1 MRNLKRALS
10 LTLASVMLLGMMVI
24 GTSAAAGYSDVDED
38 DNVEAIEVLQA
49 IEVMVGDDRGFGPDR
64 PVNRAEMAVVMGL
77 LLNLDYNY
85 YVSTCPFADVSGNYE
100 WARGW
105 VGACA
110 ANGIVS
116 GRGEGIYDPGATV
129 TAIEAASMMMRAL
142 GYFQNAED
150 YNDGFVLVTVRQG
163 NQIGI
168 FNGVGSDGS
177 TPMTRN
183 QVAQMA
189 LNALRSEIVD
199 FTGTPGIEVNGVK
212 VGYRAEYTSR
222 TSTEKKY
229 NAIEGRTSDVA
240 SDANHKGQYYV
251 QLGEE
256 LYNGDL
262 RLNNNDRDAFQ
273 RPSRTWEY
281 KGEQIGTYMKKEL
294 LDKEYTTKVT
304 GRDLYDE
311 LSRNTI
317 ETYEFVIAVDGEELK
332 ETLEKGDN
340 AYFTKGNLVR
350 TNTNAVG
357 ATDKGV
363 LTQVFVDNNSEDPT
377 VYICVI
383 NTYLAKASKDYD
395 DKKEE
400 ATFTVY
406 GVEDI
411 DTKNPIVLVKNTGDK
426 DSNKSGK
433 QPYTESLVVRNEDIN
448 VEDVKD
454 GDIVLVNVAEGE
466 IKVIADP
473 ETLADQT
480 ISAFK
485 RGSWVNNGSQID
497 YADTALYDP
506 EVLEEYDQT
515 NMKDVTYDIY
525 LDAYGYMIGLKQN
538 SDPDQYVFITGMDGN
553 NTNLKNRTFDVNA
566 IFMDGRMETIT
577 VNGKDSVWTADT
589 KEGTGIMNTW
599 CKYSVNSSDVY
610 TLTEVGES
618 IIDEKA
624 AQTAFNVNPGG
635 SREVNRKNLSVKTEY
650 AAGTAGEF
658 TTVYGNDDTVF
669 LTVSLDVIEGQYEY
683 AQQTNAS
690 DQDRSIANRWVNGT
704 TNEKTVAIIDD
715 VDSVAV
721 GVENVS
727 IEVKDVVFGDYKD
740 SAGNAYANNNLVIPK
755 HEIYALYNDDG
766 YIIASVV
773 IGDDAGSTKSYA
785 YITSGN
791 VNREGYTSADEEWT
805 WTREA
810 VINGEIGELTYKG
823 SSLRYIGNGSTNG
836 NMKSGEWYEVRYDA
850 NGNVRRADKLTF
862 APYSST
868 NTKYID
874 RVEDVEDAI
883 NNGDTVILQVLL
895 NNANDKLTL
904 DGGTL
909 YTDAQMTDT
918 KGFWVARDVKTVL
931 GLSKLLV
938 TGNEGGVEGTDIAHL
953 DDVTDGYEGRTGLE
967 SAIDDLDKNF
977 NGYLNVLFDSTGAVT
992 IILDDH
998 WGTEVDEGNTV
1009 VTTGKYSSEVDQ
1021 TITVGLSNL
1030 DMSDKTGTNI
1040 SFATGTDAAG
1050 NPITKLSLNV
1060 YGGGDPATQI
1070 TDALKIQG
1078 YTIVGKIKKAGDTY
1092 TITAEKNG
1100 VEETISC
1107 DYANDADKYWKVD
1120 IDGDKQYAAAGNIAI
1135 ADPNAGARD
1144 GTGFIA
1150 TDASGTAYTDYG
1162 NYAVADTTGDAVIET
1177 GYVSVGGAA
1186 ATGSVTNKVAGADV
1200 TVTVPG
1206 YAKDGVAF
1214 TVTVTV
1220 NANAAVTADTTA
1232 TWTITG
1238 GAGSG
1243 QPTTILTADG
1253 KAGKT
1258 YTFTVTNA
1266 AETKVT
1272 AISVALS

>member
-411 DTKNPIVLVKNTGDK
+411 DTKNPIVLVKNTADK

-683 AQQTNAS
+683 AQQTTAN

-740 SAGNAYANNNLVIPK
+740 SAGNAYTNTTLVIPK

-868 NTKYID
+868 NTKYIN
-874 RVEDVEDAI
+874 RVEDVEAAI

-909 YTDAQMTDT
+909 YTDAQKTDT

-998 WGTEVDEGNTV
+998 WGTKVDEGNTV

-1021 TITVGLSNL
+1021 TITTGLSDL
-1030 DMSDKTGTNI
+1030 DLSV
-1040 SFATGTDAAG
+1040 AANNQVDG
-1050 NPITKLSLNV
+1050 SGKLKLNT
-1060 YGGGDPATQI
+1060 YGGGNEAKQI
-1070 TDALKIQG
+1070 QDALANLG
-1078 YTIVGKIKKAGDTY
+1078 YTNVSIKLAGGKNY
-1092 TITAEKNG
+1092 TITASNKNG
-1100 VEETISC
+1100 VEETITC
-1107 DYANDADKYWKVD
+1107 DNTTDITKYWIVD
-1120 IDGDKQYAAAGNIAI
+1120 NNGAKSYVDNSSTVTIAAI
-1135 ADPNAGARD
+1135 AGSTGFQAQEAD
-1144 GTGFIA
+1144 GTK
-1150 TDASGTAYTDYG
+1150 TYVAYGSNHTVTQD
-1162 NYAVADTTGDAVIET
+1162 VTLEP
-1177 GYVSVGGAA
+1177 GYVSVAA
-1186 ATGSVTNKVAGADV
+1186 ATNYNGNAGGVTSASFALKDSTLSTSGVKPGATLEYV
-1200 TVTVPG
+1200 ITYSGT
-1206 YAKDGVAF
+1206 A
-1214 TVTVTV
+1214 T
-1220 NANAAVTADTTA
+1220 AAVTITFTAGANSTAVAPNTVSIANGTVVAAGTTA
-1232 TWTITG
+1232 TFS
-1238 GAGSG
+1238 A
-1243 QPTTILTADG
+1243 
-1253 KAGKT
+1253 
-1258 YTFTVTNA
+1258 TVSTDDVA
-1266 AETKVT
+1266 AATV
-1272 AISVALS
+1272 AIA